1 LSYFHGVT
9 TLANIWFLLHYTKS
23 PIEIFGALDQR
34 LLQMNY
40 AKTLLPTIAI
50 GAILPA
56 LTVTGYPEAEL
67 SNNLQVLWP
76 ILPVALA
83 IMHRLFASLVQDST
97 HFDKFYRVKAD
108 LPSIR
113 HAVMAVALTLTAIF
127 QYLRFTGT
135 NMVLPSEPSLQN
147 FQAALGGVL
156 GVELGGF
163 VWLVLLFKDL
173 KKARMIE
180 TNWIVLLFG
189 YVLSSTVFGSGS
201 TLLVGWLWREQTLAT
216 KRHWAAVT
224 KAE

>member
-1 LSYFHGVT
+1 
-9 TLANIWFLLHYTKS
+9 
-23 PIEIFGALDQR
+23 
-34 LLQMNY
+34 
-40 AKTLLPTIAI
+40 
-50 GAILPA
+50 
-56 LTVTGYPEAEL
+56 
-67 SNNLQVLWP
+67 
-76 ILPVALA
+76 
-83 IMHRLFASLVQDST
+83 
-97 HFDKFYRVKAD
+97 
-108 LPSIR
+108 
-113 HAVMAVALTLTAIF
+113 
-127 QYLRFTGT
+127 
-135 NMVLPSEPSLQN
+135 
-147 FQAALGGVL
+147 LGGVL